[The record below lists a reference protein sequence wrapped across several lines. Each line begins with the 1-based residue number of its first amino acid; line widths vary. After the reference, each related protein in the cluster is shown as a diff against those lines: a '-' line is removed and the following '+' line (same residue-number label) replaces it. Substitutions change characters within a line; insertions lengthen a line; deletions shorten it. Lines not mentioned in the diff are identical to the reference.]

1 MGKRLGIIVGIN
13 TYQDTAFQA
22 LQYAETDARALAQWL
37 VNTKGGNWVPSDVQM
52 VQGTYATR
60 ELIESMIIQVCVNMA
75 EPGDVV
81 LVYFAGH
88 TFVDERSGEGYL
100 AFANTRYEQPTT
112 GLHLPSLL

>member
-1 MGKRLGIIVGIN
+1 MGRRLGIIVGAN
-13 TYQDTAFQA
+13 SYLDSAFKP

-60 ELIESMIIQVCVNMA
+60 ELVESMITQVCVNMA

-81 LVYFAGH
+81 LVYFGGH
-88 TFVDERSGEGYL
+88 AFVDERSGEGYL
-100 AFANTRYEQPTT
+100 AFAN
-112 GLHLPSLL
+112 